1 MSNIVRD
8 LLGNYH
14 LGHTLTDSDILSA
27 AEAILEQQWIHR
39 GDTMGEPGSTA
50 RFLKLRLAGYPH
62 EVFAALFLDN
72 RHRVIAYEEL
82 FRGSI
87 DACSVHPRE
96 VLRRCLHHNAAAI
109 VFAHN
114 HPSGIA
120 EPSEADRT
128 ITARLKEALAL
139 VDVRVLDHFVVGSGE
154 PTSMALRGLL

>member
-14 LGHTLTDSDILSA
+14 LGRTLTDSDILNA
-27 AEAILEQQWIHR
+27 AEEILEQQWIHR
-39 GDTMGEPGSTA
+39 GGMVGDPSSTA

-120 EPSEADRT
+120 EPSEADRA
-128 ITARLKEALAL
+128 ITARLREALAL